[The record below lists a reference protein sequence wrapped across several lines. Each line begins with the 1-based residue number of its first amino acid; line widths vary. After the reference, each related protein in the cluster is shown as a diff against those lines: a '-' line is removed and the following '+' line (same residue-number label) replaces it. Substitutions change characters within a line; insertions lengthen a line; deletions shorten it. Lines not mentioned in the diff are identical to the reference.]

1 MIKKI
6 TKLGLGICAFALVST
21 LLIKGDVKAEIR
33 EGETLQVGN
42 SVTALLDKTGVL
54 TISGTGEMWNDE
66 DNLNIYYNKWF
77 DNKKSDIYK
86 IVVKNGVTSIGR
98 KAFSY
103 LENVQ
108 SVSLPKTITL
118 IDSYAFQKTTAL
130 RKIKI
135 PSSVTKVGTQS
146 FYESGIE
153 KCTLV
158 KGLKEIDDFAFGHC
172 EKLTS
177 VSIPAG
183 VQSVGTGA
191 FMESGVTKVKVG
203 SNVGIIRKD
212 AFPAVKATILSDK
225 VTIGENAFGTGSIFN
240 AYKGSSADE
249 YAKINNLI
257 INYLKDKRDK
267 STKLTKVNGL
277 NVRSISKGLVLSF
290 GKVKGATGYEIVY
303 ASNSAL
309 LEAGKA
315 AAVGNSHIIKG
326 LESGKNYYVKVRAYT
341 KVRGKKVFGK
351 YSKVVKARTK

>member
-249 YAKINNLI
+249 YAK
-257 INYLKDKRDK
+257 
-267 STKLTKVNGL
+267 LTKVNGL
-277 NVRSISKGLVLSF
+277 KVRSISKGLVLSF

-315 AAVGNSHIIKG
+315 VAVGNSHIIKG